1 MNIRETWD
9 FYTSWSILRDLRAPA
24 LWISIR
30 IKRNRGAW
38 PLVIGENTDSLV
50 RSLYSASML
59 FAQQFTSLPC
69 LAKYKKYVRAQNSL
83 ETFVLSAIVRK
94 ISSITSIGNPISCT
108 YLNTHQIGDTFTYFE
123 SIAFAYKTIFSSFI
137 RRKVKLFSKR
147 ICISTK
153 NKT

>member
-1 MNIRETWD
+1 MIIRETWD
-9 FYTSWSILRDLRAPA
+9 FYTNWSILCDLRAPA
-24 LWISIR
+24 LWIPIR

-38 PLVIGENTDSLV
+38 PLVIGENTDSLI

-83 ETFVLSAIVRK
+83 ETFVLSAIGGK
-94 ISSITSIGNPISCT
+94 ISSITSTDNPISCT
-108 YLNTHQIGDTFTYFE
+108 YLNTQIGDTFTYFE

-137 RRKVKLFSKR
+137 RGKVKLFPKR

-153 NKT
+153 NKI

>member
-9 FYTSWSILRDLRAPA
+9 FYTSCSVLRDLRAPA
-24 LWISIR
+24 LWIPIR

-94 ISSITSIGNPISCT
+94 ISSITSIDNRISCT
-108 YLNTHQIGDTFTYFE
+108 YLNTQKGDTVTYFE
-123 SIAFAYKTIFSSFI
+123 SIAFAYMINDIFSSFI
-137 RRKVKLFSKR
+137 RGKVNLYPKR
-147 ICISTK
+147 IYI
-153 NKT
+153 